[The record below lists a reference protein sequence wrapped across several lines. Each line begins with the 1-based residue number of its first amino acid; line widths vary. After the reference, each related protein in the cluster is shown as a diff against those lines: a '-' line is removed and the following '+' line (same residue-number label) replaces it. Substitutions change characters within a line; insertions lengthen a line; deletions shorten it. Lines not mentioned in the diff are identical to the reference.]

1 MQAWIFLRAS
11 EILNDIKKPQFVKIH
26 YNENMRLKGTL
37 VDFENNLVVVQ
48 TPRYL
53 EKIDLNDIDRI
64 SYRLYDNEFL
74 GLKSYI
80 YVLSGAIGLNVA
92 TIYNS
97 QRSPR
102 LDESWYYRF
111 YGIVAGLIFS
121 SEFYEVVSTILTPSE
136 TFVLSQDEYEKN
148 VK

>member
-1 MQAWIFLRAS
+1 MCLEAKFLANNNP
-11 EILNDIKKPQFVKIH
+11 ILNNF
-26 YNENMRLKGTL
+26 
-37 VDFENNLVVVQ
+37 NL
-48 TPRYL
+48 
-53 EKIDLNDIDRI
+53 D
-64 SYRLYDNEFL
+64 EFL

-80 YVLSGAIGLNVA
+80 YVLSGAIGLNMA

-121 SEFYEVVSTILTPSE
+121 SEFYEAVSTILTPAE
-136 TFVLSQDEYEKN
+136 TFVLSQDEYEQNIK
-148 VK
+148 